1 VPVGDP
7 ADAVPEAEEEKD
19 GDQRQ
24 QRQRRALGIGP
35 LQPVLG
41 EVADAVADGRGIA
54 HQVAPQARQQRA
66 RQALD
71 QVLGE
76 ERMAQHGDLLDQ
88 LARAYP
94 GQLGRLYG
102 SIERGGQRRQPCPL
116 GGNRRRLG
124 GRILCGLRPEL
135 LDLRF
140 DGGQL
145 RAQRLSGLGRV
156 GQDALDI
163 HAQPAQ
169 LLLELG
175 QVLNGLLGGLDGGRE
190 PRNAIGNVGRQRHLR
205 RRSFWGS
212 GCCGLRWSGL
222 WRLRRHRRD
231 RYQRDEERGEET
243 EKRTPK
249 IPLLHSLTA

>member
-1 VPVGDP
+1 LVKSEWRSTV
-7 ADAVPEAEEEKD
+7 
-19 GDQRQ
+19 
-24 QRQRRALGIGP
+24 IFS
-35 LQPVLG
+35 
-41 EVADAVADGRGIA
+41 ISW
-54 HQVAPQARQQRA
+54 RA
-66 RQALD
+66 RT
-71 QVLGE
+71 QVSSV
-76 ERMAQHGDLLDQ
+76 DF
-88 LARAYP
+88 
-94 GQLGRLYG
+94 YG

-116 GGNRRRLG
+116 GGNRGRLG

-156 GQDALDI
+156 GQDALDV

-205 RRSFWGS
+205 RRSFWGAGAAGCVGAGCGACAATGAIDTSATRSAARKQKS
-212 GCCGLRWSGL
+212 GPRKYRCFIR
-222 WRLRRHRRD
+222 
-231 RYQRDEERGEET
+231 
-243 EKRTPK
+243 
-249 IPLLHSLTA
+249 